1 MIYSVNNFFIFHF
14 SQWTCYCLKPW
25 MDWFDFR
32 ISEKNI
38 FKSVIQYHT
47 TRTRDLLNNLTLSRR
62 RPLSYRNQSIDL
74 LRKSMDW
81 FLYDN
86 GLRLERVKGLICLFW
101 FYEIKII
108 NGHKHWKKVWS
119 SCIKWCICC
128 TAFDFT
134 TRSCS
139 GSTPVSKFS
148 RSTSALTKNH
158 RKIAFTKNYR
168 TIALIFFSLPF
179 H

>member
-1 MIYSVNNFFIFHF
+1 MYYQIKFLFSVRMRQNAEQKIFFNVVIYSVNNFFIFHF

-47 TRTRDLLNNLTLSRR
+47 TGTRDLLNNLTLSRR

-74 LRKSMDW
+74 LHKSMNW

-86 GLRLERVKGLICLFW
+86 DLHHERVKSLFGHAWVCLTPLI
-101 FYEIKII
+101 Y
-108 NGHKHWKKVWS
+108 
-119 SCIKWCICC
+119 SCII
-128 TAFDFT
+128 T
-134 TRSCS
+134 
-139 GSTPVSKFS
+139 
-148 RSTSALTKNH
+148 L
-158 RKIAFTKNYR
+158 
-168 TIALIFFSLPF
+168 
-179 H
+179 